1 MLVLMQCRHLKGV
14 SQNEEHGNGSKAKMA
29 LIKLLPPHTA
39 CSSSTPVTMNGCFT
53 PSPIELD
60 WVLGRASQV
69 VTSFMLHSAYKPL
82 FCLQKNMARVVLS
95 VPFDLYALFC
105 KSFSWEKLNCFPS
118 NKREHADHQ

>member
-1 MLVLMQCRHLKGV
+1 
-14 SQNEEHGNGSKAKMA
+14 MA

-39 CSSSTPVTMNGCFT
+39 CSSSPPVTMNGCFT

-60 WVLGRASQV
+60 WDLGRASQV

-95 VPFDLYALFC
+95 VPFDLYALFSQVVLLG
-105 KSFSWEKLNCFPS
+105 KVELFP
-118 NKREHADHQ
+118 EQ